1 MCLHDKV
8 FMEALFE
15 GEQEAI
21 ANMVKELLR
30 LEVDMFVMNRLH
42 LVGQEN

>member
-1 MCLHDKV
+1 
-8 FMEALFE
+8 MEALFE